1 VIGASS
7 AKATVSEAFQ
17 TDSLAGVNAA
27 ATSWNSNVVGTR
39 TKYVSQIN
47 IVPATGIVT
56 VTYVANTGNGLP
68 DVMNNKLLVFQPN
81 VNNAVLATT
90 SVGSID
96 WACGSQTAQTAAG
109 RNLVV
114 AADATNGVPA
124 KWAPSE
130 CR

>member
-1 VIGASS
+1 
-7 AKATVSEAFQ
+7 
-17 TDSLAGVNAA
+17 
-27 ATSWNSNVVGTR
+27 
-39 TKYVSQIN
+39 VSQIN